1 MIVVFRNRI
10 SLFKNLSKTQK
21 SIEYPVI
28 SLSVRRVNKK
38 PRQNY
43 SNISHQSKES
53 TTLGNID
60 YKRPMTSRN
69 VNVKLKYNT
78 VYDRLMMD
86 VKRRQNQAPGIFI
99 SHFRSNLCYRYKKN

>member
-86 VKRRQNQAPGIFI
+86 VKRRQNQAPGIFPY
-99 SHFRSNLCYRYKKN
+99 SQSNICYRYKKN